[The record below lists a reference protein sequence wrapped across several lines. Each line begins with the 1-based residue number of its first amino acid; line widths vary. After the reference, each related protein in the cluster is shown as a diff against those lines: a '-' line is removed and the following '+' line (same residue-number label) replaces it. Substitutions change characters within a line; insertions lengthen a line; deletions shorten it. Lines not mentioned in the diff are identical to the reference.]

1 MLSHSYSW
9 APLPSKV
16 RAGSMAVHWKRY
28 YLCSRKAPEGRERDT
43 ERERGRRGINYSHKE
58 KYSCNTKEYYQV
70 TDLVTVCCCVE
81 SVDRNKDREGLS
93 EDVSGTRKIKNE
105 RTTRAKEEALS
116 EYSLQTRG
124 WGTVVCYDE
133 GVAWVK
139 LTCHGHRNQWLR

>member
-1 MLSHSYSW
+1 M
-9 APLPSKV
+9 
-16 RAGSMAVHWKRY
+16 
-28 YLCSRKAPEGRERDT
+28 
-43 ERERGRRGINYSHKE
+43 
-58 KYSCNTKEYYQV
+58 

-124 WGTVVCYDE
+124 
-133 GVAWVK
+133 
-139 LTCHGHRNQWLR
+139 